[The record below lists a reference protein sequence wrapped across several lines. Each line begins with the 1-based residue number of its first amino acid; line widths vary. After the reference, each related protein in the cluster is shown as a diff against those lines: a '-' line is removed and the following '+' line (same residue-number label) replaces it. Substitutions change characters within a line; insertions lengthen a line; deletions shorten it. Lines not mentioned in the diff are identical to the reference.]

1 MDNQTVY
8 QHQSPPPAPAGAP
21 RSNIWKYLVTV
32 LVTALVTFSLTAGGA
47 LVLMLV
53 MTPDQ
58 QPPLA
63 TGSEGSLALRF
74 EDDAE
79 TRDALSKLQSV
90 FSHLQD
96 DYYAE
101 MSDAELIEAMT
112 RGMVNEMDSPYTMY
126 LTADQAR
133 QINESMTGRYS
144 GIGAYVALD
153 PDGIVAITD
162 IVENSPAEA
171 AGLMIGDLFY
181 EVNGIDVSDYGDI
194 NAVAALVRGVEGT
207 TVDLRLYRPSL
218 GDFID
223 VTVERRMIT
232 TENVTSRMLT
242 PLTGYIHIRDFS
254 VDSGRHFIEAVQNL
268 QQNGVLEIVVDLRHN
283 SGGLASEVIAM
294 LDYLLPETEIASLKG
309 RTDGKAYDEV
319 WMSDADVG
327 VPAEMRY
334 AILVN
339 EWTASA
345 SELFSGCLRDY
356 GKAYLIGEQ
365 TLGKGSGT
373 ITQPLADGS
382 AINITNFLYYLPN
395 GESIEGV
402 GLAPDLEL
410 ALPDDLIGL
419 PVNRIPEE
427 KDVQLQA
434 ALDYFSHGGE

>member
-58 QPPLA
+58 QLPLA

-309 RTDGKAYDEV
+309 RADGKAYDEV

-434 ALDYFSHGGE
+434 ALDYFSHGRE

>member
-1 MDNQTVY
+1 MDNQTSY
-8 QHQSPPPAPAGAP
+8 QHQTQQPAPVGPP
-21 RSNIWKYLVTV
+21 RSNFWKYLVTV

-53 MTPDQ
+53 MSPA
-58 QPPLA
+58 QPPVA
-63 TGSEGSLALRF
+63 TGGDGSLALRF
-74 EDDAE
+74 EDDPA

-96 DYYAE
+96 DYYDDL
-101 MSDAELIEAMT
+101 SDAELIEAMT

-181 EVNGIDVSDYGDI
+181 EVNGTDVSDYGDI

-218 GDFID
+218 GDYID
-223 VTVERRMIT
+223 VTVERRLIT

-242 PLTGYIHIRDFS
+242 PLTGYVHIRDFS

-283 SGGLASEVIAM
+283 SGGLASEVIEM

-309 RTDGKAYDEV
+309 RTDGQAYDEV
-319 WMSDADVG
+319 WMSDAAVG
-327 VPAEMRY
+327 VPADMRY

-339 EWTASA
+339 QWTASA

-356 GKAYLIGEQ
+356 DKAYLIGEQ

-373 ITQPLADGS
+373 ITQPLPDGS
-382 AINITNFLYYLPN
+382 AINITNFLYYLPG

-402 GLAPDLEL
+402 GLTPDLEL
-410 ALPDDLIGL
+410 ALPDELIGL
-419 PVNRIPEE
+419 PVNRIPEDE
-427 KDVQLQA
+427 DVQLQA